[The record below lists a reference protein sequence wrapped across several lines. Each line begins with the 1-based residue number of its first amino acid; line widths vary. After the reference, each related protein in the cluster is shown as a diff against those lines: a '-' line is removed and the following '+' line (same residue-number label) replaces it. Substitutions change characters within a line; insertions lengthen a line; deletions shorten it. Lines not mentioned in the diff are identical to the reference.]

1 MEPDKDYNLT
11 VGLRIREIREVLNM
25 TREEFSEKCNISSSF
40 LTAVESGKKAV
51 TSKTLFKIC
60 TTFNISADYIIR
72 GNGNHQGFEIDMIIE
87 MLHSMDKKSKEYA
100 VKILRDYI
108 EAIHS
113 LQDNSS
119 HDVS

>member
-1 MEPDKDYNLT
+1 
-11 VGLRIREIREVLNM
+11 M

-40 LTAVESGKKAV
+40 LTAVESGKKAI

-60 TTFNISADYIIR
+60 SSFNISADYIIR
-72 GNGNHQGFEIDMIIE
+72 GNHEGFEIDMIIE

-100 VKILRDYI
+100 VRILRDYI

-113 LQDNSS
+113 LQDSLS